1 MVKNV
6 MPWIYVIEHLNR
18 KEIGGTFYGRELQ
31 EINK

>member
-6 MPWIYVIEHLNR
+6 MPWIYVIEDLNR
-18 KEIGGTFYGRELQ
+18 KEIGGTIYGRELQ